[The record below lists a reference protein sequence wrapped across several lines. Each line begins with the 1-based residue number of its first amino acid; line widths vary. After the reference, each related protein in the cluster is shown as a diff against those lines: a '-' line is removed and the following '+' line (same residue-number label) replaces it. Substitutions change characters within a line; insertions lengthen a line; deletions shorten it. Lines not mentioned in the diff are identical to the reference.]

1 MTAHFPAD
9 HFAVAH
15 APVERAPAAIGHNR
29 PAPHVFD
36 LHPMLHVAVFGGF
49 FVYLGI
55 MWSAFADPGLA
66 IPFVIFAFF
75 IAAFFVVPAI
85 WAWMA
90 PAAGARESWADFLR
104 EGMDT
109 GSGRLS
115 AGSAVAQVMIMPAM
129 LILWGLAVAVIRA
142 TV

>member
-1 MTAHFPAD
+1 MTAQFRAD
-9 HFAVAH
+9 HFAVAP
-15 APVERAPAAIGHNR
+15 ALIEQPPAAIGHNR

-36 LHPMLHVAVFGGF
+36 LPPVLHIGVFGGF

-75 IAAFFVVPAI
+75 IAAFFVVPTI

-90 PAAGARESWADFLR
+90 PAAGPRERWADFLR
-104 EGMDT
+104 EGMAT

-115 AGSAVAQVMIMPAM
+115 AGSAIAQVMIMPAM